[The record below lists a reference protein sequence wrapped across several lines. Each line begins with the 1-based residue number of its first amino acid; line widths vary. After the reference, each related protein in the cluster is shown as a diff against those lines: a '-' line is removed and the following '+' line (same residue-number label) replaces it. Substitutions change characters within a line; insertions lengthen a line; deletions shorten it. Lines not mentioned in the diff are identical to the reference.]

1 VRVARDYAAL
11 HEALLGRTV
20 SACAAEARRLGL
32 DLDGASAGLFRRF
45 ARGGG
50 RVACTQTGAAGDSGT
65 GSMWHLLLLDD
76 ILGRAR
82 LLATEA
88 LYRHAFTGRRV
99 VRVVRRAAVTG
110 GSAVM
115 SMSLGV
121 DLRALV
127 PPFFPVQRN
136 ADGLFGVL
144 LRAAFPRSF
153 LGFVPWVV
161 EHAPAS
167 TRASPFPAF
176 FASLGRTASVDLVCL
191 LLSSSRVEADP
202 DDPARN
208 LRALGEALGRWA
220 ALPPADFE
228 EIVRIQVLSARSLD
242 LEMLDLALARHG
254 GAPAFWARDVEQAKA
269 ALHASLT
276 TPWLAFPAD
285 LVDDFGEE
293 EGRACFQR
301 LCRAFAA
308 LLCAWPDLFAAALD
322 LRRLGVRPGVRVS
335 P

>member
-1 VRVARDYAAL
+1 VVVDRDYAAL

-20 SACAAEARRLGL
+20 SACAAEARRQGL
-32 DLDGASAGLFRRF
+32 DLDRASVGLFRRL

-65 GSMWHLLLLDD
+65 GSMWHLLLPDD
-76 ILGRAR
+76 SLGRAR
-82 LLATEA
+82 WLATEA
-88 LYRHAFTGRRV
+88 LYRHAFSGRRV
-99 VRVVRRAAVTG
+99 VRAVRRASVTD

-136 ADGLFGVL
+136 ADGLFGVT

-161 EHAPAS
+161 EHAPA
-167 TRASPFPAF
+167 TRRTSPFPELL
-176 FASLGRTASVDLVCL
+176 ASLGRTASVDLLCL
-191 LLSSSRVEADP
+191 LVSSSRVDPDP

-208 LRALGEALGRWA
+208 LRALGDVLGRWA
-220 ALPPADFE
+220 ALSAPDFE

-242 LEMLDLALARHG
+242 LQMLDLALTRHG
-254 GAPAFWARDVEQAKA
+254 GTPAFWARDVEDASA
-269 ALHASLT
+269 ALRAALT
-276 TPWLAFPAD
+276 SPRLAWPAD

-293 EGRACFQR
+293 AGRALFQR
-301 LCRAFAA
+301 LCRDFAA
-308 LLCAWPDLFAAALD
+308 LLQAWPALFAAALD
-322 LRRLGVRPGVRVS
+322 LRHQGVRPGVPVS